1 MAGQDGEPKD
11 GTRALATRDSPVMA
25 VGWLEDGTE
34 QSLRAALASSAPD
47 LAGLPIRIN
56 AGHAQ
61 SNPLWW
67 SSSAVVDDRFVVKF
81 AWSEVRAIRLWREG
95 MVLERLMTLEPSLPI
110 PELVVLSTEPALVVT
125 RRIPGVPLSWEW
137 VSGLRGSEATEVAR
151 QIAAFLV
158 RLHALDIASVVGD
171 LPEVHPRAQA
181 DTVRLRRRFPG
192 LVDAG
197 RAALVTRWC
206 DWVDGVLCGEARPE
220 VLVHGDLHGYN
231 QVWDAG
237 SASLL
242 AVVDFEESGVADR
255 HFDFRYLPSNA
266 RRPELV
272 LAVMDAYE
280 RLCGQRLAIERI
292 MAWHILTALGDALW
306 RTEAGVALPGGGTA
320 TTYVD
325 RLNVMLS
332 ELTL

>member
-1 MAGQDGEPKD
+1 
-11 GTRALATRDSPVMA
+11 MA

-34 QSLRAALASSAPD
+34 QSLRAAMARCAPG

-56 AGHAQ
+56 ARHAQ
-61 SNPLWW
+61 ANPLWW

-95 MVLERLMTLEPSLPI
+95 IVLERLRTLEPSLPI
-110 PELVVLSTEPALVVT
+110 PELVVLSKDPALVVT
-125 RRIPGVPLSWEW
+125 RRVAGVPLGWDW
-137 VSGLRGSEATEVAR
+137 ASGLSARETTEVAQ

-158 RLHALDIASVVGD
+158 ALHAADISCVVGD
-171 LPEVHPRAQA
+171 LPEVHPTAQA
-181 DTVRLRRRFPG
+181 DTQSLRRRFPR
-192 LVDAG
+192 LVDDR
-197 RAALVTRWC
+197 RAASVTRWC
-206 DWVDGVLCGEARPE
+206 DWVDGVLGGPTPPA

-231 QVWDAG
+231 QVWDRA

-280 RLCGQRLAIERI
+280 RLSRQHLAIERI
-292 MAWHILTALGDALW
+292 LAWHILTALGDAVW

-325 RLNVMLS
+325 LLEVMLAQ
-332 ELTL
+332 

>member
-1 MAGQDGEPKD
+1 MA
-11 GTRALATRDSPVMA
+11 AC
-25 VGWLEDGTE
+25 
-34 QSLRAALASSAPD
+34 APH

-56 AGHAQ
+56 AQHAQ
-61 SNPLWW
+61 SDPLWW
-67 SSSAVVDDRFVVKF
+67 SSSAVVDERFVVKF

-95 MVLERLMTLEPSLPI
+95 MVLERLRTLEPSLPT
-110 PELVVLSTEPALVVT
+110 PELVVLSKDPALLVT
-125 RRIPGVPLSWEW
+125 RRVAGAPLSWEW
-137 VSGLRGSEATEVAR
+137 ASGLSAR
-151 QIAAFLV
+151 ETTVVVQQIANFLV
-158 RLHALDIASVVGD
+158 RLHGLDIARVVGD
-171 LPEVHPRAQA
+171 LPEVHPAAQA
-181 DTVRLRRRFPG
+181 DTDHLRRRFLG
-192 LVDAG
+192 LVDDG

-206 DWVDGVLCGEARPE
+206 DWVDGVLDGLAPAE

-231 QVWDAG
+231 QVWDSA

-272 LAVMDAYE
+272 VAVMDAYE
-280 RLCGQRLAIERI
+280 RLSGHRLVIERV

-306 RTEAGVALPGGGTA
+306 RTESAVALPGGGTA

-332 ELTL
+332 ELDLF

>member
-1 MAGQDGEPKD
+1 M
-11 GTRALATRDSPVMA
+11 T

-34 QSLRAALASSAPD
+34 QSLRAAMAMCAPHLAD
-47 LAGLPIRIN
+47 LPIRIN

-67 SSSAVVDDRFVVKF
+67 SASAVVDERFVVKF

-95 MVLERLMTLEPSLPI
+95 IVLERLGNLEPPLPI
-110 PELVVLSTEPALVVT
+110 PELVVLSSDPALVVT
-125 RRIPGVPLSWEW
+125 RRVAGAPLSREW
-137 VSGLRGSEATEVAR
+137 ASGLSARETTAVAR

-158 RLHALDIASVVGD
+158 RLHGADIAGVVGD
-171 LPEVHPRAQA
+171 LPVVHPTPQA
-181 DTVRLRRRFPG
+181 DTDRLRARFPC
-192 LVDAG
+192 LVDDD
-197 RAALVTRWC
+197 RAASVMGWC
-206 DWVDGVLCGEARPE
+206 DWVDGVLDGGPTQPE

-231 QVWDAG
+231 QVWNLA

-255 HFDFRYLPSNA
+255 HFDLRYLPSNA
-266 RRPELV
+266 QGSGLV
-272 LAVMDAYE
+272 LAVMAAYE
-280 RLCGQRLAIERI
+280 RLSGQRLAIERI

-325 RLNVMLS
+325 LLRVMLA
-332 ELTL
+332 ELDLG